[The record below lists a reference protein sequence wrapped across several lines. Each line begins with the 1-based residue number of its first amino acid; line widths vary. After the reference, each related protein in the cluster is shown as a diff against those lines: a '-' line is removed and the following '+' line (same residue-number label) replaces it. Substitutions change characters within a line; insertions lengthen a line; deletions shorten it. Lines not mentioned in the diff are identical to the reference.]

1 MPADQDVAGFIGSSF
16 RSVWAIELLLHL
28 KRNSSREWTTAD
40 LVAVLRASELVVANG
55 LASLV
60 AAGLV
65 VQDEAGQAHYAPASP
80 DIARLAD
87 ATETLYATKPDAVRR
102 LIVSSASGGVAA
114 FADAFR
120 LRRD

>member
-1 MPADQDVAGFIGSSF
+1 MPADQEVARFIGGSF

-28 KRNSSREWTTAD
+28 KRNQEREWSTAD
-40 LVAVLRASELVVANG
+40 LVKAMRASELVVSSG
-55 LASLV
+55 LASLL

-65 VQDEAGQAHYAPASP
+65 VQDQSGVCRYAPASP
-80 DIARLAD
+80 DIERLAD
-87 ATETLYATKPDAVRR
+87 ATEALYAKKPDAVRR
-102 LIVSSASGGVAA
+102 MIVAAASDGVAA

>member
-1 MPADQDVAGFIGSSF
+1 MPAEQEVARFIGGSF

-28 KRNSSREWTTAD
+28 KRNQEREWSTAD
-40 LVAVLRASELVVANG
+40 LVRALRGSELVVSSG
-55 LASLV
+55 LASLL

-65 VQDEAGQAHYAPASP
+65 VEEGSGACRYAPASA
-80 DIARLAD
+80 DIEHLAD
-87 ATETLYATKPDAVRR
+87 ATEALYARKPDAVRR
-102 LIVSSASGGVAA
+102 MIVAAASDGATA